1 MKVQE
6 RRLAV
11 VAFSALAGILSLASV
26 AWACTY
32 APRIMNMGA
41 QEGTSGSRVTVA
53 GQGVAPEGVVEIRWN
68 GVNGAKLAQTT
79 ANANGDFSAV
89 ATVPDVAADVYSLFV
104 VAGDAGVARTAFEVV
119 GSPSA
124 PTEAALAT
132 AGSDSSAPRTA
143 WATVK
148 PLAAEKS
155 SPALAIGA
163 GLLAV
168 GLVIL
173 FAAFTVASVRG
184 RRSIAR

>member
-1 MKVQE
+1 MTVQQ

-11 VAFSALAGILSLASV
+11 VAFSALAGILSLASL

-32 APRIMNMGA
+32 APRIMNMGS
-41 QEGTSGSRVTVA
+41 QEGTSGSRVTVT

-68 GVNGAKLAQTT
+68 GVNGPKLAQTT

-89 ATVPDVAADVYSLFV
+89 ATIPETTPDVYSLFV
-104 VAGDAGVARTAFEVV
+104 VAGDAGVTRTAFEVT
-119 GSPSA
+119 GSASA
-124 PTEAALAT
+124 PTEAAFAT
-132 AGSDSSAPRTA
+132 AGNGSSDARTA
-143 WATVK
+143 WATAE

-155 SPALAIGA
+155 SPGLALGV

-168 GLVIL
+168 GLVTL
-173 FAAFTVASVRG
+173 FSAFTVASVRG